1 MTTKINGRD
10 IQLMVRHWLETPPNG
25 YLGSDYGSD
34 TKTLLQKPFSDT
46 SYFDAFKTKLRK
58 DVPVLRALPSSMT
71 NIGHRG
77 TYPDKLE
84 IAIEVAGQTIEIGG
98 SR

>member
-1 MTTKINGRD
+1 MTAKITGRD
-10 IQLMVRHWLETPPNG
+10 VQLMVRHWLETPPNG

-34 TKTLLQKPFSDT
+34 TKTLLQKPLSDT
-46 SYFDAFKTKLRK
+46 AYFDAFKTKLRK
-58 DVPVLRALPSSMT
+58 DVPVLKALPASQT
-71 NIGHRG
+71 NIVNYGS
-77 TYPDKLE
+77 YPDKLN